1 MGDLKNS
8 LNSLATIIEDI
19 VNILKS
25 DSLTND
31 ERITF
36 TNLLDTSRSAFGN
49 FSRFSFNI
57 NKELG
62 DSLQKTSETTNTLE
76 TLQQIIDEI
85 SQEKQTAIDKISILN
100 STKMKEIQF
109 NSYFAQTNY
118 YNVVIMKILVV
129 SSLLMMINIFLYTRK
144 YTSENIYT
152 IISIVIISIT
162 LVIIGNMI
170 YSEYQRTNYN
180 FNRYNWPK
188 PPN

>member
-19 VNILKS
+19 VNILKN
-25 DSLTND
+25 DNLTKD

-36 TNLLDTSRSAFGN
+36 TNLLDTSRNAFGN
-49 FSRFSFNI
+49 FSRYSYNT
-57 NKELG
+57 NKTLS
-62 DSLQKTSETTNTLE
+62 DSAKTTFETTSTLD
-76 TLQQIIDEI
+76 TLKKIIDEI
-85 SQEKQTAIDKISILN
+85 SQEKQTAVDKISILN

-109 NSYFAQTNY
+109 NSYFAQMNY
-118 YNVVIMKILVV
+118 YNVAVMKILVV
-129 SSLLMMINIFLYTRK
+129 SSLLMMINIFLYIKK

-152 IISIVIISIT
+152 VMSIVIISIT

>member
-19 VNILKS
+19 VNILKN
-25 DSLTND
+25 DSLTKE

-36 TNLLDTSRSAFGN
+36 TNLLDTSRGAFGN
-49 FSRFSFNI
+49 FARFSYDTNQQ
-57 NKELG
+57 LG
-62 DSLQKTSETTNTLE
+62 ASARMASENASTLVS
-76 TLQQIIDEI
+76 LQQIIDEI

-118 YNVVIMKILVV
+118 YNVAVMKILVV

-152 IISIVIISIT
+152 IMSIIIISIT
-162 LVIIGNMI
+162 LVIVGNMI